1 MLKEIAS
8 QLLTDFVETFLQITP
23 KDVADVKKGVAEIK
37 KVAIEYKA
45 QVVNDLKPQQP
56 KSGQKQG

>member
-8 QLLTDFVETFLQITP
+8 QLLTGFVEAFLQITP
-23 KDVADVKKGVAEIK
+23 KDVANVKKGVAEIK
-37 KVAIEYKA
+37 NVATEYRN

-56 KSGQKQG
+56 KKGQKQS